1 MEDEWCEMSCVSC
14 VRGTTEEEEAT
25 EEAEEEE
32 EEEEEPG
39 VSDQKQKPH
48 TKMWGKN
55 EVPFSHVDEASL
67 GSRPTSREAGPCR
80 C

>member
-1 MEDEWCEMSCVSC
+1 MSCVSC

-32 EEEEEPG
+32 EEEEEEEPG

-55 EVPFSHVDEASL
+55 
-67 GSRPTSREAGPCR
+67 T
-80 C
+80 